1 MGEFTPIAEA
11 VIEGDGEKLKELV
24 NAELEKKVDPQSLLK
39 DHMIIG
45 MMEVGKLMEEGEYFI
60 PEVLKSA
67 KAMSGSLEILEPL
80 LTAGAREFAGYVIL
94 GTVDGDIHDI
104 GKNLVGMLLRGNGFE
119 IKDLGVS
126 VHADK
131 FVEAAK
137 EREGNLVLSL
147 SALLTPTMDEMPGV
161 IKAIEDAG
169 IRDRVKIMVGGA
181 PITQEFAD
189 SIGADGTSPEAA
201 GAVALAK
208 KLLAS

>member
-11 VIEGDGEKLKELV
+11 VIEGDGEKLKDLV
-24 NAELEKKVDPQSLLK
+24 NAGLADKVDPQSLLK
-39 DHMIIG
+39 NHLILG

-67 KAMSGSLEILEPL
+67 KAMNGALEILEPL
-80 LTAGAREFAGYVIL
+80 LTAGERELAGYVIL
-94 GTVDGDIHDI
+94 GTVAGDIHDI

-119 IKDLGVS
+119 IRDLGVG
-126 VHADK
+126 VPADK
-131 FVEAAK
+131 FVEAAQ
-137 EREGNLVLSL
+137 ERDGKIVLSL

-189 SIGADGTSPEAA
+189 SIGSDGTAPDAA
-201 GAVALAK
+201 GAVVLAK
-208 KLLAS
+208 KLIGS

>member
-11 VIEGDGEKLKELV
+11 VIEGDREKLKELV

-67 KAMSGSLEILEPL
+67 KAMNGALEILEPL

-119 IKDLGVS
+119 IRDLGTSVS
-126 VHADK
+126 ADK
-131 FVEAAK
+131 FLEAAQ
-137 EREGNLVLSL
+137 ERDGNLVLSL
-147 SALLTPTMDEMPGV
+147 SALLTPTMDEMLAV
-161 IKAIEDAG
+161 IKAVDDAG

-181 PITQEFAD
+181 PITQ
-189 SIGADGTSPEAA
+189 
-201 GAVALAK
+201 
-208 KLLAS
+208 